1 MLDLKEKKVIE
12 NGTFEEFL
20 TVIKFSSNTDFLEKI
35 YKVKNRFTKEEQ
47 KRNGQ
52 FFTITNPFNHNLFF
66 EWISIINNF
75 HNKTILEPFA
85 GTNNIIDMLNE
96 LGYENN
102 WECFDIDP
110 KCCLLTKNDSYPVIQ
125 KDTLNNFPIISANNE
140 IFEIA
145 ITNPP
150 YLSKTSA
157 TRNKFDFPNTNFN
170 DLYKLSL
177 NIMLKNIK
185 YVAAIIPESFL
196 TQNLFHNRLY
206 GVVSLTTK
214 IFNDTECPV
223 CLALFIPTEE
233 KSKNNLMEN
242 DFKIF
247 SNHITIGNFLEIKKF
262 LELPKLNIDFKFN
275 DRNGSIGLIGIDDSK
290 SNSIKFVSG
299 DKINSNNIK
308 VSSRSISKIS
318 FNNIYNLDVKDII
331 NKANEILNKERIE
344 TSDLFFTAF
353 KGLRIDGK
361 YRRRIDFKNAK
372 RILTKAI
379 EDLLNDR
386 L

>member
-20 TVIKFSSNTDFLEKI
+20 TVIKFSSNTEFLEKI
-35 YKVKNRFTKEEQ
+35 YEVKNRFTKEEQ

-140 IFEIA
+140 IFEIS

-185 YVAAIIPESFL
+185 YFIIDYME
-196 TQNLFHNRLY
+196 LY
-206 GVVSLTTK
+206 L
-214 IFNDTECPV
+214 
-223 CLALFIPTEE
+223 
-233 KSKNNLMEN
+233 
-242 DFKIF
+242 
-247 SNHITIGNFLEIKKF
+247 
-262 LELPKLNIDFKFN
+262 
-275 DRNGSIGLIGIDDSK
+275 
-290 SNSIKFVSG
+290 
-299 DKINSNNIK
+299 
-308 VSSRSISKIS
+308 
-318 FNNIYNLDVKDII
+318 
-331 NKANEILNKERIE
+331 
-344 TSDLFFTAF
+344 
-353 KGLRIDGK
+353 
-361 YRRRIDFKNAK
+361 
-372 RILTKAI
+372 
-379 EDLLNDR
+379 
-386 L
+386 